1 MKKKTGL
8 TMAIIASFLIGL
20 SVNNIAFSNV
30 ASSFK
35 VAVVNVNQ
43 VVANS
48 SEVNALKTDK
58 QKKNDDLMK
67 FIKTAKSNLDAE
79 KNSAKKKTLEKKY
92 NDQLSQKRKTIE
104 GEYAKKLSSIEK
116 NINKAIK
123 DTAEKNKY
131 DVVLSKNVVLYGGDD
146 ITAEVSK
153 IVK

>member
-1 MKKKTGL
+1 
-8 TMAIIASFLIGL
+8 
-20 SVNNIAFSNV
+20 
-30 ASSFK
+30 
-35 VAVVNVNQ
+35 
-43 VVANS
+43 
-48 SEVNALKTDK
+48 
-58 QKKNDDLMK
+58 MK